1 MEYISI
7 GGKLPGVS
15 RVVMGCMRIGAMDE
29 KSMDELIDAA
39 LASGIN
45 AFDHA
50 DIYGGGESERRFGNI
65 LREHPSLRDRMF
77 IQSKCGIKEGEYDFS
92 REHIL
97 SSVDGILKRLSIDS
111 LDLLILHR
119 PDVLGEPEEVAEAF
133 DELKSSGK
141 VRAFGASNM
150 SACQLEMYNRVLGE
164 NRFLADQLQLSCAHT
179 LLVDEGF
186 NVNMTVP
193 AGTVRTGGTLEYC
206 RMNGITIQS
215 WSTLQYGFFEGTFLN
230 NREKYPELNRKLDEL
245 AAKYGVTAGAIAT
258 AFVLRIPGV
267 GQAVIGS
274 TKPARIRE
282 LAEAGSITLTHSEW
296 YELYRSA
303 GNRLP

>member
-29 KSMDELIDAA
+29 KSISELIDAA

-50 DIYGGGESERRFGNI
+50 DIYGGGESERRFGNV

-193 AGTVRTGGTLEYC
+193 AGTVRTGGTLEY
-206 RMNGITIQS
+206 
-215 WSTLQYGFFEGTFLN
+215 
-230 NREKYPELNRKLDEL
+230 REKYPELNRKLDEL

>member
-1 MEYISI
+1 
-7 GGKLPGVS
+7 
-15 RVVMGCMRIGAMDE
+15 
-29 KSMDELIDAA
+29 
-39 LASGIN
+39 
-45 AFDHA
+45 
-50 DIYGGGESERRFGNI
+50 
-65 LREHPSLRDRMF
+65 
-77 IQSKCGIKEGEYDFS
+77 
-92 REHIL
+92 
-97 SSVDGILKRLSIDS
+97 
-111 LDLLILHR
+111 
-119 PDVLGEPEEVAEAF
+119 
-133 DELKSSGK
+133 
-141 VRAFGASNM
+141 M

-186 NVNMTVP
+186 NVNMMVP

-267 GQAVIGS
+267 GQAVIGT
-274 TKPARIRE
+274 TKP
-282 LAEAGSITLTHSEW
+282 EAGSITLTHSEW